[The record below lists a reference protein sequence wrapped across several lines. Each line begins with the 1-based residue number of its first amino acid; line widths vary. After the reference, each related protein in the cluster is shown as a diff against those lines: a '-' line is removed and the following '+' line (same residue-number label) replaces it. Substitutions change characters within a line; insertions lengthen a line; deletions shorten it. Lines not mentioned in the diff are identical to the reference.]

1 MKLPRFFPET
11 ARHGRRALGQDVHV
25 AYLGTVNFLAHL
37 WLADQSE
44 TSLAGAV
51 LGDWVHG
58 RLPDHYP
65 PELRLGIALHRH
77 IDVTTDAHAVM
88 VSAREQFAQGSRR
101 YAGILLDLLADHAL
115 AQRWDEF
122 SAESLAE
129 FAQRGAQA
137 IGSHAEWFLQAGNFA
152 PSETEFKNLLL
163 SYATAEGLDRAI
175 QRTAQRLRK
184 PEGLL
189 AAAHNWPSRMHH
201 MEPRLP
207 ELLMDLREAATT
219 FVSRSKS

>member
-1 MKLPRFFPET
+1 MLLLPGTR
-11 ARHGRRALGQDVHV
+11 
-25 AYLGTVNFLAHL
+25 YLGTVIRRACYDVNFLAHL

-88 VSAREQFAQGSRR
+88 VSAREQYAQGSRR

-115 AQRWDEF
+115 ARRWDEF
-122 SAESLAE
+122 SSESLAE
-129 FAQRGAQA
+129 FARRSARA
-137 IGSHAEWFLQAGNFA
+137 IGSHAQWFLEAGGFA
-152 PSETEFKNLLL
+152 PSEAEFRNLLL
-163 SYATAEGLDRAI
+163 SYATTEGLNRAI

-189 AAAHNWPSRMHH
+189 ATAHDWPSRLHH
-201 MEPRLP
+201 LEPRLP
-207 ELLMDLREAATT
+207 ELLMDLRKAATA
-219 FVSRSKS
+219 FASRAASKL

>member
-1 MKLPRFFPET
+1 M
-11 ARHGRRALGQDVHV
+11 
-25 AYLGTVNFLAHL
+25 NFLAHL

-58 RLPDHYP
+58 RVPEHYP
-65 PELRLGIALHRH
+65 HELRLGIALHRH

-115 AQRWDEF
+115 AQRWNEF
-122 SAESLAE
+122 GTEPLAE
-129 FAQRGAQA
+129 FARRGAQA
-137 IGSHAEWFLQAGNFA
+137 VSDHAPWFRESGGFA
-152 PSETEFKNLLL
+152 PSAAEFRTLLL
-163 SYATAEGLDRAI
+163 SYSTAAGLDHAI
-175 QRTAQRLRK
+175 HRTAQRLRK

-189 AAAHNWPSRMHH
+189 AAAHNWPSRLRDL
-201 MEPRLP
+201 EPRLP
-207 ELLMDLREAATT
+207 ELLMDLREAARR
-219 FVSRSKS
+219 FVPSPRLRGEG

>member
-1 MKLPRFFPET
+1 M
-11 ARHGRRALGQDVHV
+11 
-25 AYLGTVNFLAHL
+25 NFLAHL

-58 RLPDHYP
+58 RVPEHYP
-65 PELRLGIALHRH
+65 HELRLGIALHRH

-88 VSAREQFAQGSRR
+88 VSAREPFAQGQRR
-101 YAGILLDLLADHAL
+101 YAGILLDLIADHAL
-115 AQRWDEF
+115 TQRWNEF
-122 SAESLAE
+122 STEPLAE

-137 IGSHAEWFLQAGNFA
+137 VGHHARWFAEAGDFA
-152 PSETEFKNLLL
+152 PAATEFKNLLL
-163 SYATAEGLDRAI
+163 SYATTEGMDRAI

-189 AAAHNWPSRMHH
+189 AAARDWPSRMRALNL
-201 MEPRLP
+201 RLP
-207 ELLMDLREAATT
+207 ELLMDLREAAMT
-219 FVSRSKS
+219 FARNFS

>member
-1 MKLPRFFPET
+1 M
-11 ARHGRRALGQDVHV
+11 
-25 AYLGTVNFLAHL
+25 NFLAHL

-44 TSLAGAV
+44 TSFAGAV

-58 RLPDHYP
+58 RVPEHYP

-88 VSAREQFAQGSRR
+88 VSARETFAQGSRR
-101 YAGILLDLLADHAL
+101 YAGILLDLLADYAL
-115 AQRWDEF
+115 ARRWDEF
-122 SAESLAE
+122 SGESLAD
-129 FAQRGAQA
+129 FARRGAQA
-137 IGSHAEWFLQAGNFA
+137 IGNHAQWFLEAGGFA
-152 PSETEFKNLLL
+152 PSEIEFKNLLL

-189 AAAHNWPSRMHH
+189 AAADDWPSRMPHL
-201 MEPRLP
+201 EARLP
-207 ELLMDLREAATT
+207 ELLMDLREAARR
-219 FVSRSKS
+219 FAREGRKI